1 MADIVDQ
8 AQDQEAANTALSLQL
23 HARRALCAHR
33 PKAAGHCLNPECSD
47 SFDADAERL
56 FCGPACAERYEL
68 LKRIKY
74 Q

>member
-8 AQDQEAANTALSLQL
+8 AQEQEAANTARSLQL
-23 HARRALCAHR
+23 HASQALLATR
-33 PKAAGHCLNPECSD
+33 PKAAGHCLNQECSEP
-47 SFDADAERL
+47 FDARAERL